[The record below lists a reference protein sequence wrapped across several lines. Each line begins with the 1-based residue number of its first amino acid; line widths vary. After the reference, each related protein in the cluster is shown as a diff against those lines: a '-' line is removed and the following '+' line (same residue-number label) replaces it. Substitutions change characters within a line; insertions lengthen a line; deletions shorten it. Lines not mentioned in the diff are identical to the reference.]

1 MKRLLIVGSGKR
13 VQQAALPAL
22 QRLARRFVVQGLFA
36 RTEKTL
42 EVEGSTYRVDPLG
55 KLDASRLADADLVY
69 VAVGKDAVPKVLA
82 HLVALDV
89 SRVDLLIDTPVV
101 RFKHFRHAALLARF
115 RNAWVAEDC
124 AFLPWIDTV
133 RAACAPGSP
142 GSPGSFGPLGPLRR
156 VVFHRSAYAYH
167 GLATAKTLFDCDRIV
182 NGRRKPGA
190 GGGATRELV
199 LPGDRRA
206 TIVEPRDY
214 SVGHIVL
221 EGERGTASDARGGAV
236 TVRSDP
242 AAKAARG
249 LVAIDTIVEG
259 KLCRGFRI
267 GDVQTRLTDDEAEL
281 TRGDA
286 ENASLTARMESM
298 KRVGFMRLLASID
311 EGRGAYPIQSGIDD
325 MVVDYYLE
333 KLGLWRAT
341 ALTSPRSSLGRGLL
355 NAISRLGG

>member
-1 MKRLLIVGSGKR
+1 MRRVLIIGSGKR
-13 VQQAALPAL
+13 VLQAALPAL
-22 QRLARRFVVQGLFA
+22 HRLGDRFVVQGMFA
-36 RTEKTL
+36 RTKKAV
-42 EVEGSTYRVDPLG
+42 EVEGRGHAVEPLAA
-55 KLDASRLADADLVY
+55 LDAKVIQDADLVY
-69 VAVGKDAVPKVLA
+69 VAVGKDAVPTVLA
-82 HLVALDV
+82 HLTANDV
-89 SRVDLLIDTPVV
+89 SRIDLLIDTPVV
-101 RFKHFRHAALLARF
+101 RFKHFRHAALLSRF

-133 RAACAPGSP
+133 REACAPGSP
-142 GSPGSFGPLGPLRR
+142 GSSGSPGPLGPLRR

-167 GLATAKTLFDCDRIV
+167 GLATTKTLFDCDRILQ
-182 NGRRKPGA
+182 GRRKPSA
-190 GGGATRELV
+190 GGAATRELV

-214 SVGHIVL
+214 SLGYIVL
-221 EGERGTASDARGGAV
+221 EGERGTASDARGEAV

-249 LVAIDTIVEG
+249 LVAIETIVED

-267 GDVQTRLTDDEAEL
+267 GAVETRLTDDEADL
-281 TRGDA
+281 TRGDS

-333 KLGLWRAT
+333 KLGVWRAT